1 MGTGA
6 TLSIVACTSNAG
18 PSGPLPKGTV
28 SPDIGLNFSVWK
40 IKSVLS
46 VRPLMV
52 FTFFYFVAH

>member
-1 MGTGA
+1 MMGQKIK
-6 TLSIVACTSNAG
+6 L
-18 PSGPLPKGTV
+18 LKGTV
-28 SPDIGLNFSVWK
+28 SPNIGLNFRVWK